1 MEVNRKTNTP
11 SHTLGLPPE
20 DVLVVVRR
28 MSDPACNFNMIY
40 DFLTLWVAK
49 IKKRKGDYD
58 CSTTGAVISGTTVTL
73 ILYVPGSIFG
83 SVQNLTSKKNLPG
96 SMSVFGE

>member
-1 MEVNRKTNTP
+1 LEVNRKTNTP

-40 DFLTLWVAK
+40 DFLTLSAG
-49 IKKRKGDYD
+49 IKKREGDYD

>member
-1 MEVNRKTNTP
+1 MISLLWRGGWGGERNLEVNRKTNTP

-40 DFLTLWVAK
+40 DFLTLSAGNPLP
-49 IKKRKGDYD
+49 KGR
-58 CSTTGAVISGTTVTL
+58 G
-73 ILYVPGSIFG
+73 
-83 SVQNLTSKKNLPG
+83 
-96 SMSVFGE
+96 

>member
-1 MEVNRKTNTP
+1 M
-11 SHTLGLPPE
+11 LGFPPE

-28 MSDPACNFNMIY
+28 ISDPACSFNMIY
-40 DFLTLWVAK
+40 DFLTLSAG

-58 CSTTGAVISGTTVTL
+58 CSTTGAVISGATVTL

-83 SVQNLTSKKNLPG
+83 SVQNLTSKKNLPD